1 MEWLL
6 LGNGLMLDL
15 GYVSSLVQD
24 VVVARPVK
32 QPQHRGASDRTMVR
46 VCWFCIEATID
57 LFAW

>member
-24 VVVARPVK
+24 VVVATEK
-32 QPQHRGASDRTMVR
+32 D
-46 VCWFCIEATID
+46 
-57 LFAW
+57 

>member
-24 VVVARPVK
+24 VVVAATCCQLMQEAEQGMWLTV
-32 QPQHRGASDRTMVR
+32 GTAAS
-46 VCWFCIEATID
+46 
-57 LFAW
+57 